1 MTDQEVRFVFT
12 ETITISAGIDGPRL
26 TVHTDVIARPSS
38 PFLKAALSNDWKEA
52 REKNIVLQEFDTSV
66 LEGYVH
72 WMYTGSMRP
81 KLKAVGDTYMELFE
95 LYLLGDFLKDMV
107 FCQKLIQHVILVRC
121 LGVVPLQPEVC
132 FLWER
137 TLPTCPLRRLV
148 RELWLAKPVDDSIA
162 LLGKDPDSP
171 YPMEF
176 VLDMFQE
183 LSKHAKNPKLS
194 SHSFKTPVEI
204 LALSKTYF
212 EDSAPKEKK

>member
-1 MTDQEVRFVFT
+1 MADPPGQSDRFVFT

-26 TVHTDVIARPSS
+26 TVHTDVIARSSS

-95 LYLLGDFLKDMV
+95 LYLLGGFLKDMV

-121 LGVVPLQPEVC
+121 LGVVPLQPE
-132 FLWER
+132 
-137 TLPTCPLRRLV
+137 
-148 RELWLAKPVDDSIA
+148 PVDDSIA

-183 LSKHAKNPKLS
+183 LSKHAKTRSYPA
-194 SHSFKTPVEI
+194 TPSR
-204 LALSKTYF
+204 LPSK
-212 EDSAPKEKK
+212 S